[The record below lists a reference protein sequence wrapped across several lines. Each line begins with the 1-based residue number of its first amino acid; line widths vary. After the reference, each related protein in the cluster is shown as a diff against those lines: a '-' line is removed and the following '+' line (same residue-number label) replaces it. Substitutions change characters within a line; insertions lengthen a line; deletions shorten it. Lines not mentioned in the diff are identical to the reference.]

1 MSPEKRKFRLGDDGE
16 IEGYL
21 PGASRRFLRVFMGIF
36 LVFLVIGACV
46 GVLTFGPG
54 VVSSVVDSARLTLT
68 ASVIVDSAGPVRTA
82 FAQTLAARTAL
93 AQITPTLFFGPVT
106 ATPHPE
112 LAATQTAIALQ
123 PTRIAPT
130 LRPTVSPLPLS
141 QSRQV
146 YFSNFEENVGA
157 EWSASTT
164 DLTPS
169 GRRFLG
175 QFSNGLVRLSLDN
188 LPPHSEVIVSFDLF
202 ILRSWD
208 GLGAACSGC
217 GPDVWG
223 FQVDGGTPLLQTTF
237 SNTRSS
243 DPAWDQAYPDPY
255 PGGAYPAFTGAVET
269 NTLGYRDPNAIYWL
283 SFTIPHRDKV
293 LGVVFFANGL
303 QDLAD
308 EGWGIDNVEI
318 RIVPQEPDTVP

>member
-1 MSPEKRKFRLGDDGE
+1 METSSSQIILFGTDFPIIPSFTPPPSPQLAVITATPIPEL
-16 IEGYL
+16 
-21 PGASRRFLRVFMGIF
+21 AS
-36 LVFLVIGACV
+36 
-46 GVLTFGPG
+46 T
-54 VVSSVVDSARLTLT
+54 
-68 ASVIVDSAGPVRTA
+68 
-82 FAQTLAARTAL
+82 QTAL
-93 AQITPTLFFGPVT
+93 ALR
-106 ATPHPE
+106 
-112 LAATQTAIALQ
+112 
-123 PTRIAPT
+123 PTRIIPT

-146 YFSNFEENVGA
+146 YFGNFEENVGP
-157 EWSASTT
+157 EWSSSAT
-164 DLTPS
+164 DLTPG

-175 QFSNGLVRLSLDN
+175 QFGNGPVRLSLDN

-208 GLGAACSGC
+208 GLGAACPGC

-223 FQVDGGTPLLQTTF
+223 FQVDGIPPLLQTTF

-255 PGGAYPAFTGAVET
+255 PGGAYPAYTGAVEV
-269 NTLGYRDPNAIYWL
+269 NTLGYREPNAIYWL
-283 SFTIPHRDKV
+283 SFTFPHREKA

-308 EGWGIDNVEI
+308 EGWGIDNVEV
-318 RIVPQEPDTVP
+318 RIVPQEASTTP